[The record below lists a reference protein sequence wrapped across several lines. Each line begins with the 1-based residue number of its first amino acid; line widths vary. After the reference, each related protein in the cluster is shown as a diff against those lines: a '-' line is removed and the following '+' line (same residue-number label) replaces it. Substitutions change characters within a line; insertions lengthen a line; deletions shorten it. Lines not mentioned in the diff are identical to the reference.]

1 VQTESNL
8 ALKCFYSVEFRRM
21 IRYERMIVRNF
32 HHVIAV
38 SEHDRELMGRWRNP
52 LQISVVPTG
61 VEVTRFK
68 SAPRQLTPQALV
80 VFVGAMDW
88 EPNIDAA
95 EFFCSEVLP
104 RIQAKIPEVRFR
116 IVGRNPGRRV
126 QRLKGKSVE
135 VTGTVPSVL
144 NHLQEAAVVAVP
156 LRVAGGTRLKIYEA
170 MAAGKAVVSTSIG
183 AEGLDVHHGR
193 DVILADTAA
202 EFADAI
208 VLLMRD
214 VELRQRYERAAAE
227 LASQYDWP
235 VIAAKFSQAL
245 QAALEIAGELVAKDA
260 VGEHET

>member
-1 VQTESNL
+1 
-8 ALKCFYSVEFRRM
+8 
-21 IRYERMIVRNF
+21 
-32 HHVIAV
+32 
-38 SEHDRELMGRWRNP
+38 
-52 LQISVVPTG
+52 
-61 VEVTRFK
+61 
-68 SAPRQLTPQALV
+68 PQALV

-193 DVILADTAA
+193 DIILADNPGT
-202 EFADAI
+202 FAQA
-208 VLLMRD
+208 VMMLLGD
-214 VELRQRYERAAAE
+214 IELRRRYERAGAE
-227 LASQYDWP
+227 LAGQYDWS
-235 VIAAKFSQAL
+235 VIGDRFAEVL
-245 QAALEIAGELVAKDA
+245 
-260 VGEHET
+260 